1 MSAVNRKPARLGVEL
16 VVGSLFLAAF
26 VFVTGMLLFYED
38 PAPPRG
44 AQLVIVCL
52 TLLVLFLLGALFTAL
67 GIGKWRR
74 VGFLS
79 EHGIRTSGRVVEI
92 EGTSTR
98 IGHLPVYRLTMEA
111 SGPAGSFR
119 TQVSKALHAHEAS
132 SAMGRELRLLV
143 NPNDSSDAILDEET
157 QV

>member
-1 MSAVNRKPARLGVEL
+1 MSGKPARLGVEL
-16 VVGSLFLAAF
+16 VVGTLFLALF
-26 VFVTGMLLFYED
+26 VSILGVLLFHDD
-38 PAPPRG
+38 PAPPQG
-44 AQLVIVCL
+44 AQLVIICVS
-52 TLLVLFLLGALFTAL
+52 LLLLLLLGVLFAAL

-79 EHGIRTSGRVVEI
+79 EHGIRTTGRVVHV

-98 IGHLPVYRLTMEA
+98 IGHLPVYRLTVEA
-111 SGPAGSFR
+111 AGTTGSFR

-132 SAMGRELRLLV
+132 NAVGRELRLLV
-143 NPNDSSDAILDEET
+143 NPNDPSDAILEEEN